1 VKSLP
6 EKVSAIFIGILR
18 GITYYFS
25 FYRETVLSF
34 YTEKYKNIQ
43 TKLKVCKI
51 PSVIAISN
59 TL

>member
-1 VKSLP
+1 MIS
-6 EKVSAIFIGILR
+6 SIFIGILR

-25 FYRETVLSF
+25 IYRQMVPSF

-43 TKLKVCKI
+43 TKPKLCDI
-51 PSVIAISN
+51 LSVIVISN